1 MIRLDLAI
9 DIADLSAGMTF
20 SEDLYFVLYFWR
32 RAPLIAVAAVSD
44 GFVSH
49 LRHCLAVSAFI
60 GCS

>member
-1 MIRLDLAI
+1 MIRLDLAT
-9 DIADLSAGMTF
+9 DVADLSAEMAF

-32 RAPLIAVAAVSD
+32 RAPLMAVAAVSD
-44 GFVSH
+44 GFVSR